1 MRKKSYQVMISDM
14 ITVFG
19 ETILELRENE
29 DGVFEKRIVGRGYET
44 ALALAKD
51 GDFPLLITGIGQD
64 PVGADIVTDLVEKE
78 IMFDSDMAI
87 MNIESP
93 VRISYLNG
101 RKLEF
106 IRNSSAMCVNGEL
119 LNLAL
124 SVHTDIKA
132 VMLSN
137 PTLSYNPVSFTYL
150 DGASFLDPYPY
161 ICLDAVE
168 DVSTPVWD
176 RMKEQA
182 LAISDIVRVDAE
194 GREKIDSY
202 KDILLV
208 TGSDKVDVYRS
219 GSAIGSFE
227 TSTDV
232 SIRADFTAHVMKSLE
247 KKGLLENAGKAE
259 IADTDILEAV
269 EYALK
274 VIA

>member
-1 MRKKSYQVMISDM
+1 MISDM

-29 DGVFEKRIVGRGYET
+29 DGLFEKSIVGRGYET
-44 ALALAKD
+44 ALALAHD
-51 GDFPLLITGIGQD
+51 GDFPLLLTGIGQD
-64 PVGADIVTDLVEKE
+64 PVGSDIVTDLVEKE

-93 VRISYLNG
+93 VRISYQNG

-106 IRNSSAMCVNGEL
+106 VRNSSAMCVSGEL

-124 SVHTDIKA
+124 SMHTDITA

-161 ICLDAVE
+161 VFLDAVE
-168 DVSTPVWD
+168 DISTPVWE
-176 RMKEQA
+176 RMRAQA
-182 LAISDIVRVDAE
+182 LVMADVVRVDAE
-194 GREKIDSY
+194 NREKIDSY

-208 TGSDKVDVYRS
+208 TGKDRVDVYRK
-219 GSAIGSFE
+219 GSALGSVE
-227 TSTDV
+227 TTVDV
-232 SIRADFTAHVMKSLE
+232 SRRADFSAHFMKSLE
-247 KKGLLENAGKAE
+247 KKNLLSSGNRENITEK
-259 IADTDILEAV
+259 DIIEAV

-274 VIA
+274 VIS

>member
-1 MRKKSYQVMISDM
+1 M

-29 DGVFEKRIVGRGYET
+29 DGVFEKRITGRGYET

-51 GDFPLLITGIGQD
+51 GDFPLLLTGIGQD
-64 PVGADIVTDLVEKE
+64 PVGSDIVTDLVERE

-93 VRISYLNG
+93 VRIIYQNG
-101 RKLEF
+101 RRLEF

-124 SVHTDIKA
+124 SVHSDIKA

-137 PTLSYNPVSFTYL
+137 PTLSYNPVSFTFL
-150 DGASFLDPYPY
+150 DGASFLDPYPF
-161 ICLDAVE
+161 IALDAVE
-168 DVSTPVWD
+168 EISTPVWE
-176 RMKEQA
+176 RMREQA
-182 LAISDIVRVDAE
+182 LAIADIVRVDAE
-194 GREKIDSY
+194 GKDKIESY
-202 KDILLV
+202 KDILIV
-208 TGSDKVDVYRS
+208 TGSEKVDVYRK
-219 GSAIGSFE
+219 GSAIGSVE
-227 TSTDV
+227 TSLDV
-232 SIRADFTAHVMKSLE
+232 SRRADFTSHVMKGLE

-259 IADTDILEAV
+259 IGDGDVIDAV